1 MKVESWL
8 FLGGIFFFTP
18 VAIVYG
24 YMTNWN
30 EWVGLLALL
39 MLTGLSAMVGGY
51 LFFTA
56 KRVGARPEDRIDGEI
71 HENAGDLGLFSPW
84 SWWPLV
90 LAGAAAI
97 GFLGLAV
104 GWWVFYIG
112 AGLSVVALVGWVYEY
127 SRGDHAH

>member
-18 VAIVYG
+18 VAVVYG

>member
-18 VAIVYG
+18 VAVVYG

-56 KRVGARPEDRIDGEI
+56 TRVGARPEDRIDGEI

-112 AGLSVVALVGWVYEY
+112 AGLAVVALVGWVYEY